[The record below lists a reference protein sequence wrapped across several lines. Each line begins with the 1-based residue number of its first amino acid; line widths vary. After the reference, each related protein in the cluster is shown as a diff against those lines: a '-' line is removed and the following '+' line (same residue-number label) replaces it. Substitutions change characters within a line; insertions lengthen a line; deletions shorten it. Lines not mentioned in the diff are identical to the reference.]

1 MIPLGSCVAI
11 VAAIIFGLMAFY
23 LYANGPE

>member
-11 VAAIIFGLMAFY
+11 VAVCVFGLMAFY
-23 LYANGPE
+23 LYANGLE